1 MNEEITIE
9 HNGILYIAEFE
20 INDDMLITHLPD
32 GSSRN
37 TELRGLKP
45 KSTAEIHLRSYIR
58 QKTLP

>member
-1 MNEEITIE
+1 MNKEITIE
-9 HNGILYIAEFE
+9 YNGKSYTAEFE
-20 INDDMLITHLPD
+20 INNDTLITHLPD

-58 QKTLP
+58 QKTLS